1 MACPSRGSFARDPVG
16 TGPPPAGRR
25 RAPWRGLLL
34 AGVVLLLG
42 PFARG
47 QAPVLVLTDAV
58 RELALGP
65 WMEVLEDP
73 EGRLAIGDVSSD
85 PTRKAFRPCGPR
97 FPAFGFSQSVFW
109 VRFAMHNPTEKDKLR
124 LLEIAYPLLDHVEV
138 YVSRAGPGWDVRVM
152 GDRHPFAD
160 RDIANRNFVTSIFI
174 PPGQTRHV
182 FLRFRTD
189 SSSWFPLFLWYPSD
203 FIRGVIGE
211 SVVLGLCY
219 GVMAAFAL
227 YSLFVFFS
235 MRERNYLFLTLYI
248 LCYTILQMVL
258 NGQAFQYFWPK
269 LPGWNLYALP
279 VMAGLTVFS
288 MFFFTREFLGIHR
301 GMTTLNALFR
311 VMMLYAVL
319 IPLAGIVWGYPAG
332 VRLAGIGTLVSP
344 TLAFA
349 IGIVCRIRG
358 HRYARYYLVA
368 FCTFFIF
375 ATIYGLSKFGIL
387 PSTSFTEGGLYV
399 GAVLK
404 VFFLFFAIPDKINA
418 LQAEKETARARLIEA
433 LRHNEE
439 IQERFN
445 AELRVVNRSL
455 EMKVEERTLDLAA
468 KNAELTRQQAE
479 LQLAYDQ
486 LSRVD
491 RMKTD
496 FLSSVSHELR
506 TPLTSI
512 LGFAKIIDRDYR
524 KVAKALRLSGSD
536 PGIEKSHLRIIEDL
550 RIIILEVERLSRMI
564 NNVLDLAKIDSGKME
579 WQDQV
584 YPAADLLLGVKSIGD
599 GFFYN
604 RPDLFFKAETAGVSG
619 FLRIDRDRFI
629 QVITNL
635 FSNSAKFTRKGVVEL
650 RARRDGEDALVIA
663 VSDTGAGIPPES
675 LETIFEKFR
684 QVGDTLTGTPST
696 GTGLGLTI
704 CKEIV
709 DHYGGEIW
717 VESTVGKGSTFHV
730 RLPLCPSPEPS
741 AGTPGDAGTV

>member
-1 MACPSRGSFARDPVG
+1 MAFPAHGSFVRH
-16 TGPPPAGRR
+16 PAGDPASTGQNPGR
-25 RAPWRGLLL
+25 WRGLLF
-34 AGVVLLLG
+34 AGLLLALASV
-42 PFARG
+42 ARG
-47 QAPVLVLTDAV
+47 QTPVLVLTDAV
-58 RELALGP
+58 RELTLAP
-65 WMEVLEDP
+65 WMEFLEDP

-85 PTRKAFRPCGPR
+85 PVRKAFRPCGPR
-97 FPAFGFSQSVFW
+97 FPSFGFSRSVFW
-109 VRFAMHNPTEKDKLR
+109 VRFSMNNPTERDKLR

-152 GDRHPFAD
+152 GDSHPFAD

-174 PPGQTRHV
+174 PPGQTRQV
-182 FLRFRTD
+182 YLRFRTD
-189 SSSWFPLFLWYPSD
+189 SSNWFPLFLWYPSD
-203 FIRGVIGE
+203 FIRGVVGE
-211 SVVLGLCY
+211 SVVLGLYY
-219 GVMAAFAL
+219 GVMAAFAI

-248 LCYTILQMVL
+248 LCYTVLQMVL
-258 NGQAFQYFWPK
+258 NGQAFQYFWPNI
-269 LPGWNLYALP
+269 PGWNLYALP
-279 VMAGLTVFS
+279 VLAGLTVFS

-301 GMTTLNALFR
+301 EMAVLNALFR
-311 VMMLYAVL
+311 LMMLYAVL
-319 IPLAGIVWGYPAG
+319 IPVAGIVWGYPAG

-375 ATIYGLSKFGIL
+375 ATIYGLAKFGIL
-387 PSTSFTEGGLYV
+387 PSTSFTEWGLYA

-418 LQAEKETARARLIEA
+418 LQTEKETARARLIEA
-433 LRHNEE
+433 LRTNEE

-445 AELRVVNRSL
+445 AELRAVNRSL
-455 EMKVEERTLDLAA
+455 ERKVEERTLDLAA
-468 KNAELTRQQAE
+468 KNTELTRQQAE

-524 KVAKALRLSGSD
+524 KVAKALKTSGSD

-564 NNVLDLAKIDSGKME
+564 NNVLDLTKIDSGKME
-579 WQDQV
+579 WQDQI
-584 YPAADLLLGVKSIGD
+584 YPAAELLQGVKSIGD

-604 RPDLFFKAETAGVSG
+604 RPDIFFKADLGDLPG
-619 FLRIDRDRFI
+619 HLNIDRDRFI
-629 QVITNL
+629 QVINNL
-635 FSNSAKFTRKGVVEL
+635 FSNSAKFTRKGTIEF
-650 RARRDGEDALVIA
+650 RARLEGMETLLIEL
-663 VSDTGAGIPPES
+663 SDTGAGIPPEA

-684 QVGDTLTGTPST
+684 QVADTLSGTPAT

-709 DHYGGEIW
+709 EHYGGRIW
-717 VESTVGKGSTFHV
+717 VESTLGRGSTFRV
-730 RLPLCPSPEPS
+730 RLPLCPLPESS
-741 AGTPGDAGTV
+741 AGKPEDAGAV